1 MTEDSAGSL
10 RGPGTDAGFRVPGWA
25 APGGSGYVV
34 DADGY
39 YPPHREDCFG
49 CGPENEAG
57 LRIRV
62 GADPDWHG
70 EGVRL
75 VCRYRFPERFV
86 GGPGVV
92 HGGAI
97 SAVLDDVLGTVPMAN
112 GVMCV
117 TGRLTVTYRRPV
129 VVGHEVV
136 IRAWLADR
144 SGRRLSVVGAM
155 YDSLDRVLAEGEATM
170 IAIAVGHFSR
180 VAADLPPEEVP
191 DDFKPFMPG
200 ENYP

>member
-1 MTEDSAGSL
+1 MADSSADATPDEDH
-10 RGPGTDAGFRVPGWA
+10 GTDRRVPAWA
-25 APGGSGYVV
+25 APGGSGYVP

-39 YPPHREDCFG
+39 YPPHRDDCFG
-49 CGPENEAG
+49 CGPTNDAG
-57 LRIRV
+57 LQIKV
-62 GADPDWHG
+62 SADPDWVG
-70 EGVRL
+70 DGVGL

-112 GVMCV
+112 GAMCV

-129 VVGHEVV
+129 LVGHEVV
-136 IRAWLADR
+136 IRAWLD
-144 SGRRLSVVGAM
+144 GRRGRKLTVKGEM
-155 YDSLDRVLAEGEATM
+155 YDSLDRVLAQGEATM
-170 IAIAVGHFSR
+170 IEIVEGHFNR

-191 DDFKPFMPG
+191 DDFKPFMAG

>member
-1 MTEDSAGSL
+1 MTEPRD
-10 RGPGTDAGFRVPGWA
+10 GPEPASPGERTFEPPAWA

-34 DADGY
+34 DADGH
-39 YPPHREDCFG
+39 YPPHRDDCFG
-49 CGPENEAG
+49 CGPLNDAG

-62 GADPDWHG
+62 GADPDWDG
-70 EGVRL
+70 ADVRL

-112 GVMCV
+112 GAMCV

-129 VVGHEVV
+129 LVGHEVV
-136 IRAWLADR
+136 IRAWLE
-144 SGRRLSVVGAM
+144 GRRGRKLTVVGEM
-155 YDSLDRVLAEGEATM
+155 YDSLDRVLAQGEATM
-170 IAIAVGHFSR
+170 IEIVAGHFNR

>member
-1 MTEDSAGSL
+1 MSEGHADPEPAATEW
-10 RGPGTDAGFRVPGWA
+10 TNVPAWA
-25 APGGSGYVV
+25 QPGGTGFVP

-39 YPPHREDCFG
+39 YPPHRDTCFG
-49 CGPENEAG
+49 CGPGNEAG
-57 LRIRV
+57 LRIRLRK
-62 GADPDWHG
+62 DPEWSG

-75 VCRYRFPERFV
+75 VCSHRYSEQFM

-112 GVMCV
+112 GAMCV
-117 TGRLTVTYRRPV
+117 TGRLAVTYRRPIL
-129 VVGHEVV
+129 VGHEVTV
-136 IRAWLADR
+136 RAWLE
-144 SGRRLSVVGAM
+144 GREGRKVRVAGEM
-155 YDSLDRVLAEGEATM
+155 CDSLGRVLASGAATM
-170 IAIAVGHFSR
+170 IEIGEGHFNR
-180 VAADLPPEEVP
+180 VATDLPPEEVP